1 MAVPEPSPQ
10 ISFEAAAAASEMDD
24 TTVLNDVG
32 LLAQEQEQ
40 DPILSKLRTVMK
52 GGKLVPTDSD
62 QPLIKDLAETTEME
76 DSGLLVQHR
85 GNRKVPWLPNHLRN
99 LVLRLSHD
107 HPTSGHSDFFK
118 TLKRISQNF
127 VWLGMRSD
135 ISKYVRCCQVCQRTK
150 AHRRKP
156 EGLMS
161 SQWATAPME
170 QLSVDIIG
178 PLPMTPRRHK
188 YLLVVIDKF
197 TKFIELFPL
206 RAATSKSVDDCMIEV
221 FCRHGT
227 PVSISSDNGKPFVS
241 RLWKGLLEHWGI
253 QDRHTVPYR
262 PAGQMVERHNG
273 TIKQCLRAYC
283 SNHKDWDQHIPE
295 SALAMRTAESVVT
308 GYTPAF
314 LCYGRELRTPWTQ
327 AEAKDDAEPPA
338 TAYRAF
344 ATEVSKCL
352 QEVLDFSRAHQDHMW
367 RAQKTRYDRHRRPLT
382 IQEGDLVLLES
393 HSLSDAAK
401 GFSSK
406 LAPRRSG
413 PFRAVK
419 RVGQNDFV
427 LVDPKTGR
435 QRGVGHADQLT
446 LYHDAAGDV

>member
-1 MAVPEPSPQ
+1 
-10 ISFEAAAAASEMDD
+10 
-24 TTVLNDVG
+24 
-32 LLAQEQEQ
+32 
-40 DPILSKLRTVMK
+40 
-52 GGKLVPTDSD
+52 
-62 QPLIKDLAETTEME
+62 
-76 DSGLLVQHR
+76 
-85 GNRKVPWLPNHLRN
+85 
-99 LVLRLSHD
+99 
-107 HPTSGHSDFFK
+107 
-118 TLKRISQNF
+118 
-127 VWLGMRSD
+127 
-135 ISKYVRCCQVCQRTK
+135 
-150 AHRRKP
+150 
-156 EGLMS
+156 
-161 SQWATAPME
+161 
-170 QLSVDIIG
+170 
-178 PLPMTPRRHK
+178 
-188 YLLVVIDKF
+188 
-197 TKFIELFPL
+197 
-206 RAATSKSVDDCMIEV
+206 MIQV

-273 TIKQCLRAYC
+273 IIKQCLRAYC

-295 SALAMRTAESVVT
+295 IALAMRTAESVVT

-327 AEAKDDAEPPA
+327 AEAKDDTEPPA

-352 QEVLDFSRAHQDHMW
+352 QEVLDFSRTHQNHMW
-367 RAQKTRYDRHRRPLT
+367 RAQKTRYDQHRRPLT
-382 IQEGDLVLLES
+382 IQEGTLVLLES
-393 HSLSDAAK
+393 HSLSDATK

-413 PFRAVK
+413 PFRAVR

-435 QRGVGHADQLT
+435 RHGVRHADQLT